1 MKNETFKY
9 YAFISYSHADKKIAR
24 KLQRR
29 LESYS
34 LPAKLRKT
42 EPSLPKKLRPVFI
55 DESDL
60 VATGT
65 LKTALQA
72 NLEKSNYLIV
82 ICSPDSAKSKY
93 VNDEIEYFIKL
104 GRLDRIIPFI
114 VAGEPHSKDASLEC
128 FPEAILDLPREHELL
143 GIDLTK
149 FGTREAFLRVI
160 ATLLKLDLDNFISR
174 VIRERRKKF
183 FIAALILTA
192 AAIIAIMLVPPPYDE
207 IYAENVMTSSGMAYE
222 RAGKQYENL
231 HKLTDTAINNPD
243 DFDHQLMLYKSN
255 IPFSFAVISTETSLT
270 ALNEM
275 LTTGKVM
282 PWSRIP
288 MNQKECEQLL
298 TLADSRRDEYK
309 FFAEVLEFVMTDEFA
324 KRYYSKQYPAL
335 LMDLLET
342 DADINAELFQIVC
355 TPHMLGKYADDS
367 VDAQA
372 FRTIFANISLQNKHL
387 TGENLKQASEN
398 LARLNGARNECLS
411 KLNSCGA
418 FEAFRKTKEQDQ

>member
-72 NLEKSNYLIV
+72 NLDKSNYLIV

-174 VIRERRKKF
+174 VIRER
-183 FIAALILTA
+183 
-192 AAIIAIMLVPPPYDE
+192 
-207 IYAENVMTSSGMAYE
+207 
-222 RAGKQYENL
+222 
-231 HKLTDTAINNPD
+231 
-243 DFDHQLMLYKSN
+243 
-255 IPFSFAVISTETSLT
+255 SFQA
-270 ALNEM
+270 
-275 LTTGKVM
+275 
-282 PWSRIP
+282 
-288 MNQKECEQLL
+288 
-298 TLADSRRDEYK
+298 
-309 FFAEVLEFVMTDEFA
+309 
-324 KRYYSKQYPAL
+324 
-335 LMDLLET
+335 
-342 DADINAELFQIVC
+342 
-355 TPHMLGKYADDS
+355 TP
-367 VDAQA
+367 
-372 FRTIFANISLQNKHL
+372 
-387 TGENLKQASEN
+387 
-398 LARLNGARNECLS
+398 
-411 KLNSCGA
+411 
-418 FEAFRKTKEQDQ
+418 